1 MLDVVLALDGV
12 ADVIELFEID
22 EAFQSVPFGEAIDK
36 SGTMLEYAADKIAR
50 HADVQDAVW
59 AVGQNINVSTCH
71 AEILQAVDGRDKPGH
86 DELGESA

>member
-59 AVGQNINVSTCH
+59 GVGQNINESTAMRIFCKTWM
-71 AEILQAVDGRDKPGH
+71 AGTSPAMTN
-86 DELGESA
+86 